1 MENLEL
7 LTQAYWQPFKQ
18 LGLIHPFFNINQET
32 IINTWVVLAA
42 LLVVGIMVHMV
53 ITRTAGIARYMAC
66 NLIKSMRTMTTQTLG
81 FFNHGHF
88 SFVTALLI
96 YIIICNCLSLF
107 PGLQEPTKDI
117 NTTLALGLLS
127 FCYVQWYA
135 IATHGLIAYI
145 KDYFAPFFLML
156 PLNVIGK
163 IATIVSISFRLFGNI
178 FGGATI
184 THMYFSLLY
193 GSTLLQIVALFSGL
207 NLLMQ
212 LFFGLF
218 EGCIQAFVFAMLTL
232 TYLATAITQEQD

>member
-7 LTQAYWQPFKQ
+7 LTQAYWQPFKH
-18 LGLIHPFFNINQET
+18 LGLTHTFFNINQET
-32 IINTWVVLAA
+32 IINTWIVLAI
-42 LLVVGIMVHMV
+42 LLVLGIVTHAI
-53 ITRTAGIARYMAC
+53 ITYTSGTARYMVC
-66 NLIKSMRTMTTQTLG
+66 DVINTMRTMTTQTLG
-81 FFNHGHF
+81 FFKHIHF

-127 FCYVQWYA
+127 FCYVQWFA
-135 IATHGLIAYI
+135 IAAQGLWAYI
-145 KDYFAPFFLML
+145 KDYFAPFFIML
-156 PLNVIGK
+156 PLNIIGK

-193 GSTLLQIVALFSGL
+193 GSTLLQLGALFSGF

-212 LFFGLF
+212 LFFGIF